1 MESNMTV
8 SRPLLLSSRC
18 VLAVAA
24 VLLAPALAAQDSTAR
39 AAIEQLRDSL
49 GGVTDSLALRRL
61 ETATIDV
68 AKRNRDDPLIHLRLG
83 FIAYRLG
90 EIANSKPHY
99 DDGAGEFE
107 WASQLR
113 PDWPYP
119 WYGLGLCELAQG
131 EHSVIAIE
139 NLRQQLGKDY
149 LTKAAEA
156 FARATQA
163 DPGFSQATIDLASA
177 ALQQRIQP
185 RLQVALQAVRLAA
198 ASPAGRVPGVQLA
211 RGRVEREVGE
221 ADSALAAFHAYLA
234 VGGDSGLGL
243 LELARTEFYA
253 RRPAAGTADYF
264 AGVRVATG
272 STLDAYRTELTYVAS
287 TEEVAAFDSLR
298 APAAR
303 AAWLERFWR
312 RRDVVEARES
322 GERLAEHYRRWFYAR
337 RNFRL
342 VSRHRHYDITERYRT
357 AQAEFDDRGI
367 IYIRHGDPDRRAQ
380 YSAAGTVGTALEPN
394 ESWLYR
400 RVDGNLIF
408 HFVSRGDVQDFKLVE
423 SALDALGFRARFGQ
437 AQGLDPVA
445 LELWG
450 SRGDLDPMY
459 QRPPSSMRIND
470 ERAQGD
476 RAIKVGTTTDSYRQR
491 FDVPIDLVESD
502 FVVGARDTAREELH
516 VVFAVPAER
525 LTPQPAPEGVRYALR
540 FRLFLTDESDS
551 LVAKVDTLRVFAAP
565 APLRAPAF
573 LTGTL
578 ALTVAPGRYRYRL
591 LVATADNFAGEV
603 LARDSL
609 DIAPLNGRRFE
620 ASDLV
625 LGRQGS
631 GLAWIDGADTVALNP
646 LERFPQGGTV
656 ELYYE
661 VYGLAPGAPYHTVVR
676 LQRAGGRSL
685 LGAIRGLFGGG
696 RPPVLLEFDAPA
708 DGPVTRV
715 HRSVELRDATKARY
729 VLSVTVTDPASGR
742 TLTRERRFEVVAR
755 P

>member
-1 MESNMTV
+1 MESIMTV
-8 SRPLLLSSRC
+8 SRPLLLSAG
-18 VLAVAA
+18 LALAA
-24 VLLAPALAAQDSTAR
+24 GAVPPPGLAAQDSVAR

-61 ETATIDV
+61 EASTIGV
-68 AKRNRDDPLIHLRLG
+68 AKQRRDDPLIHLRLG

-107 WASQLR
+107 WASELR

-149 LTKAAEA
+149 LTKAAQA
-156 FARATQA
+156 FARATLA
-163 DPGFSQATIDLASA
+163 DPGFAQATIDLANA

-185 RLQVALQAVRLAA
+185 RLQVALQAVRLSA

-221 ADSALAAFHAYLA
+221 ADSALVAFHAYLA

-253 RRPAAGTADYF
+253 GRAAAGAADYF
-264 AGVRVATG
+264 AGARAAPAG
-272 STLDAYRTELTYVAS
+272 SAALGAYRTELTYVAGA
-287 TEEVAAFDSLR
+287 EEVAAFDSLPT
-298 APAAR
+298 PAAR
-303 AAWLERFWR
+303 SAWLDRFWR
-312 RRDVVEARES
+312 RRDVVEARET

-367 IYIRHGDPDRRAQ
+367 IFIRHGDPDRRAL
-380 YSAAGTVGTALEPN
+380 YSAPNSAEPN

-400 RVDGNLIF
+400 RADGNLIF

-437 AQGLDPVA
+437 AQGLDGVA
-445 LELWG
+445 LELWS
-450 SRGDLDPMY
+450 SRSDLDPMY
-459 QRPPSSMRIND
+459 QRPPSSLRIND

-476 RAIKVGTTTDSYRQR
+476 HAIKVGTTTDSYRQR

-502 FVVGARDTAREELH
+502 FVVGARDASAEELH

-525 LTPQPAPEGVRYALR
+525 LMPQPAPEGVRYALR
-540 FRLFLTDESDS
+540 FRLFLTDARDS
-551 LVAKVDTLRVFAAP
+551 LVARLDTLRVFAAS

-578 ALTVAPGRYRYRL
+578 ALTVPPGRYRYRL

-609 DIAPLNGRRFE
+609 DVAPLNGRRFE

-625 LGRQGS
+625 VGRQGS
-631 GLAWIDGADTVALNP
+631 GLVWAAGSDTVLLNP

-661 VYGLAPGAPYHTVVR
+661 VYGLAAGAPYHTVVR
-676 LQRAGGRSL
+676 LQRAGKRSV

-715 HRSVELRDATKARY
+715 HRSVELRDVDKARY
-729 VLSVTVTDPASGR
+729 VLSVTLTDPASGR